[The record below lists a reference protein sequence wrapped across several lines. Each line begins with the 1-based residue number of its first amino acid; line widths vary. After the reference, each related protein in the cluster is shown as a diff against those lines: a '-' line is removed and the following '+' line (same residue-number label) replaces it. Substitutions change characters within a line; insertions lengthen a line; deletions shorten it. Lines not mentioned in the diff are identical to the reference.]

1 MRHALHRFTAA
12 EKIAGDVGSQHA
24 VNTFSGE
31 VFNGGLFK
39 QNSGVVHQCGERL
52 TFAIEAGEH
61 RHHLRFIA
69 DVRAHGKGFTAR
81 VHDLINDLCRGF
93 DVVMKIHRNGVAF
106 ACQL

>member
-1 MRHALHRFTAA
+1 MRHALNRFTAA
-12 EKIAGDVGSQHA
+12 EKITGDVGSQHA

-31 VFNGGLFK
+31 VFDRGLFK
-39 QNSGVVHQCGERL
+39 QNPGVVHQRGERL
-52 TFAIEAGEH
+52 TFAIDAVEH

-69 DVRAHGKGFTAR
+69 DVRAYGKGFITR
-81 VHDLINDLCRGF
+81 VHDLINDVRRGF